1 MTKKGARHRQKKSR
15 KACGK
20 GMRQTSNGVVDG
32 YIFAAAPASPV
43 LGRFQPLSRFF
54 GPWAGDMSSG
64 SPFAFLA
71 AFLAFVFYSR
81 PNGENLAPA
90 DRCRREGAGGGLR
103 YSGIGLFPTL
113 ALEPSSPFVVFHPG
127 NFTFGESSRAH
138 ARVSFLSLIKN
149 IIYKEVFD
157 DFSDN
162 LNDIKPTL

>member
-1 MTKKGARHRQKKSR
+1 
-15 KACGK
+15 
-20 GMRQTSNGVVDG
+20 
-32 YIFAAAPASPV
+32 
-43 LGRFQPLSRFF
+43 
-54 GPWAGDMSSG
+54 MSSE

-71 AFLAFVFYSR
+71 AFLAFVFYSH

-90 DRCRREGAGGGLR
+90 DRCPAGGAGGGLR

-157 DFSDN
+157 DFSDK
-162 LNDIKPTL
+162 LNDIKLTS